1 MLIRFR
7 CLGIHAPP
15 VLAFGDFQGSAEE
28 DPADENSELPSNES
42 ETSAEVGRIL
52 SQCGQFCPGNKPY

>member
-7 CLGIHAPP
+7 LLGIHEL

-28 DPADENSELPSNES
+28 DPADENPELPYNES
-42 ETSAEVGRIL
+42 ETSAEVGHML
-52 SQCGQFCPGNKPY
+52 SQCGQF